1 MSFCRVAVT
10 RGETMA
16 YAERNLP
23 LSAALAACLG
33 LFGLQAVANA
43 EEISIPGVE
52 EGSDILR
59 ALAIAFGGHGAGK
72 LVLVPPTIG
81 AGGAVSDVISE
92 RAALARINRALNDDE
107 KQAGVVELPLF
118 DLPVVLIAHPA
129 VSRRNLTSAQ
139 WSRIRSGQLRNWREL
154 GGPDLPIKLVMH
166 HEFEGVTPDL
176 LARNGRARAA
186 RVRDVDVLVRQV
198 PGAIGL
204 TTGATYNSREELLL
218 TLDNLR
224 ADQQEY
230 PFRARVRLAYKP
242 ARVHGL
248 AGEFMAFLRSERAA
262 RLMLGHGA
270 RPVLQ

>member
-1 MSFCRVAVT
+1 
-10 RGETMA
+10 MA

-33 LFGLQAVANA
+33 LFGLQAAAIA

-59 ALAIAFGGHGAGK
+59 ALAMAFGGHGEGR

-92 RAALARINRALNDDE
+92 RAALARINRALLDDE
-107 KQAGVVELPLF
+107 KQAGIAEFPLF
-118 DLPVVLIAHPA
+118 DLPIVLIAHPA
-129 VSRRNLTSAQ
+129 IKRRNLTSAE
-139 WSRIRSGQLRNWREL
+139 WSRILSGQSRHWSEL
-154 GGPDLPIKLVMH
+154 GGPDLPIRMVVH
-166 HEFEGVTPDL
+166 QEFEGILPESPV
-176 LARNGRARAA
+176 RQRRAPAA
-186 RVRDVDVLVRQV
+186 HSREVEKLVRQV

-204 TTGATYNSREELLL
+204 TTGASFPSRDDLLL

-224 ADQQEY
+224 SDQPDY
-230 PFRARVRLAYKP
+230 ALRARVSLAYKSG
-242 ARVHGL
+242 RQNRL

-262 RLMLGHGA
+262 QLMLGHGA
-270 RPVLQ
+270 RPVLP

>member
-1 MSFCRVAVT
+1 
-10 RGETMA
+10 MA

-33 LFGLQAVANA
+33 LFGLQAVVIA

-59 ALAIAFGGHGAGK
+59 ALAIAFGGHGEGK

-92 RAALARINRALNDDE
+92 RAALARINRALNNDE
-107 KQAGVVELPLF
+107 KQAGVVEFPLF

-129 VSRRNLTSAQ
+129 IARRNLTSAE
-139 WSRIRSGQLRNWREL
+139 WNRVRNGQLRNWRDL
-154 GGPDLPIKLVMH
+154 GGPDLPIRLVLH
-166 HEFEGVTPDL
+166 HEFEGILPDL
-176 LARNGRARAA
+176 PVRQSRARAA
-186 RVRDVDVLVRQV
+186 RAREVEVLVRQV

-204 TTGATYNSREELLL
+204 TTGATYQSREELLI

-224 ADQQEY
+224 SDQPDY
-230 PFRARVRLAYKP
+230 PFRARVSLAYKP

-248 AGEFMAFLRSERAA
+248 AGEFMAFLRSERAT

-270 RPVLQ
+270 QPVLQ

>member
-1 MSFCRVAVT
+1 
-10 RGETMA
+10 MA

-33 LFGLQAVANA
+33 LFGLQAAAIA

-59 ALAIAFGGHGAGK
+59 ALAIAFGGHGEGK
-72 LVLVPPTIG
+72 LVLVPPAIG

-92 RAALARINRALNDDE
+92 RAALARINRDLNDDE
-107 KQAGVVELPLF
+107 KQAGVVEFPLF

-129 VSRRNLTSAQ
+129 VARRNLTSAE
-139 WSRIRSGQLRNWREL
+139 WSRIRSGHLRNWRDL

-166 HEFEGVTPDL
+166 HEFEGILPAL
-176 LARNGRARAA
+176 PAGQRRASAA
-186 RVRDVDVLVRQV
+186 HTRDVDVLVRQV

-204 TTGATYNSREELLL
+204 TTGATFNSREDLLV
-218 TLDNLR
+218 TLDNLKF
-224 ADQQEY
+224 DQPAY
-230 PFRARVRLAYKP
+230 PFRARVSLAYKS
-242 ARVHGL
+242 ARLHGL
-248 AGEFMAFLRSERAA
+248 AGEFVAFLRSERAA